1 MGTDSVVSL
10 VQGSHEESERRVDE
24 HPDTLL
30 TLRELEPGTDLVL
43 VCRQNASI
51 A

>member
-10 VQGSHEESERRVDE
+10 VQGSQKS
-24 HPDTLL
+24 PSNALMSIPTLL

-43 VCRQNASI
+43 VCRQITSI